1 LSKCPIP
8 DRKVSAV
15 GSGDSHT
22 MSLMDPSD
30 LSMSTLE
37 AGTVAGQG
45 AGGAGAG
52 AGVETGVGAG
62 TGTGVESPLYSHHHG
77 NDSDSDD
84 GDSPPPPP
92 PSPPPDDDSKPLN
105 ADTEPSQSILEETK
119 KWEELGLTHR
129 FLTVIKRSSN
139 VSQLEAVYRAVSC
152 AGFTLIQGPPGTGK
166 TSTVLNILN
175 AFHIREYDKYYRIAV
190 DIFLGEEGVRCRRS
204 QELGPW

>member
-1 LSKCPIP
+1 LSKCPI
-8 DRKVSAV
+8 AV
-15 GSGDSHT
+15 GSGDGHT
-22 MSLMDPSD
+22 MSLMDPSV
-30 LSMSTLE
+30 LSMSSSE
-37 AGTVAGQG
+37 AGTGEVQG
-45 AGGAGAG
+45 AGADVGAG
-52 AGVETGVGAG
+52 AGVGAG
-62 TGTGVESPLYSHHHG
+62 SPHYSHRNG
-77 NDSDSDD
+77 NDSDSDG

-92 PSPPPDDDSKPLN
+92 PSPPPDDDSKPLSAN
-105 ADTEPSQSILEETK
+105 AEPSQSILEETK
-119 KWEELGLTHR
+119 KWENLGLTHR
-129 FLTVIKRSSN
+129 FLTIIKRSSN